1 MKKNSRFSRSKPT
14 VHNQNKPF
22 DRKKYGPTWDHISFE
37 LRTGEHQIPEG
48 SNQPIIGT
56 LFLGK
61 CGHIDLTY
69 TECSKII
76 ETLQD
81 CQYTARVAQRLDA
94 VAHNAAGSPTVN
106 DNLSIRRMN

>member
-1 MKKNSRFSRSKPT
+1 MKKFDKFSRSKPT

-22 DRKKYGPTWDHISFE
+22 DRKKYGPTWDHIKFD
-37 LRTGEHQIPEG
+37 LRKGEPKIPEG

-81 CQYTARVAQRLDA
+81 GQYTARIAQRLDA
-94 VAHNAAGSPTVN
+94 LAHNAAGEPKEN
-106 DNLSIRRMN
+106 DKLAIRRMN